1 MTIGKI
7 IGAGLI
13 LMSGVSFAQ
22 DDDKNLVQNGG
33 FETLDGRL
41 KKAGQIEVAK
51 HWVSPTGMKADL
63 FSGSVKA
70 PTVAT
75 PKNYMGEESPAEG
88 DNYAGIRAFSYNDKM
103 VRTYL
108 QTELLGP
115 LKKDMQYCVSFKVSL
130 AERSKYSSNNLAASL
145 TKKALETEEKI
156 SLLVEDVENKHSKNK
171 VFDAVF
177 NWETVCHIYKAKGGE
192 KFLTIGNFDT
202 NKKTKYGKMKKPKT
216 VSGAQSYDAYYFID
230 DVQVFLLD
238 SAAECNCE
246 KEDLTKDEV
255 ETIYVSTVISRK
267 ELKTPDLLDA
277 STVYF
282 ASNKYDL
289 TVAGK
294 QGLDNLAARMLEDE
308 SINVTVHGHTDV
320 KETEAGLKNPLL
332 KYTAQKRADAVIKY
346 LESKG
351 VAKSRMTKEL
361 HGDKSPADTSDT
373 GIGHA
378 KNRRVEFTLN

>member
-13 LMSGVSFAQ
+13 LMSGASFAQ

-51 HWVSPTGMKADL
+51 HWISPTGMKADL
-63 FSGSVKA
+63 FSASVKD
-70 PTVAT
+70 PVST
-75 PKNYMGEESPAEG
+75 PKNYMGGEEPAEG
-88 DNYAGIRAFSYNDKM
+88 DNYAGIRAYSYNDKM
-103 VRTYL
+103 VRTYI

-130 AERSKYSSNNLAASL
+130 SERSKYSSNNLAAHLS
-145 TKKALETEEKI
+145 KKPLETEEKI

-177 NWETVCHIYKAKGGE
+177 NWETVCHIFKADGGE

-202 NKKTKYGKMKKPKT
+202 NKKTKYGKMKKPKNI
-216 VSGAQSYDAYYFID
+216 SGTQTYDAYYFID

-255 ETIYVSTVISRK
+255 ETIYVSTVISKR
-267 ELKTPDLLDA
+267 ELKTPELLEA

-289 TVAGK
+289 TMAAK
-294 QGLDNLAARMLEDE
+294 QGLDNLAARMLEDQ
-308 SINVTVHGHTDV
+308 SIKLVVHGHTDK
-320 KETEAGLKNPLL
+320 KETEAGMENPLL
-332 KYTAQKRADAVIKY
+332 KYTAQKRADAAIKY

-351 VAKSRMTKEL
+351 VDKSRLTKEL
-361 HGDKSPADTSDT
+361 HGDKNPADTADT

-378 KNRRVEFTLN
+378 KNRRVEFTLQ